1 MEMLPGD
8 VPLPNRSVLKRS
20 ASTAS
25 LPTPPRTHRRRK
37 RGCSH
42 GVHNSESNNLGDQD
56 SELSSSDEGGAEF
69 PRSDQRSHKK
79 RRLSLSSGGDD
90 NEEAFWLAGPKSE
103 ARCQRDLDQE
113 HLSDT
118 NKDEGVHADDFSSVV
133 PLLYRKPLK
142 RSHSEASNGL
152 ASPPPSHRKPQ
163 PQALATLPVGVPE
176 SSSTAVLP
184 VSQPVSPP
192 KTPKK
197 RTGPRKGFKSPEFP
211 IISDSPDNPFYVVPG
226 SPSPGEE
233 SQSPRVDSGSPQTPV
248 TTHYEKPTVTYVL

>member
-103 ARCQRDLDQE
+103 ARCRRDLDQE

-163 PQALATLPVGVPE
+163 LQALATLSAGVPE

-192 KTPKK
+192 RHRRNGQVHERALNHQNFQSFLIHPITLFMWFQVHPLLVKK
-197 RTGPRKGFKSPEFP
+197 ARVRVWIAGALRHLLLLIMRSP
-211 IISDSPDNPFYVVPG
+211 
-226 SPSPGEE
+226 
-233 SQSPRVDSGSPQTPV
+233 
-248 TTHYEKPTVTYVL
+248 L